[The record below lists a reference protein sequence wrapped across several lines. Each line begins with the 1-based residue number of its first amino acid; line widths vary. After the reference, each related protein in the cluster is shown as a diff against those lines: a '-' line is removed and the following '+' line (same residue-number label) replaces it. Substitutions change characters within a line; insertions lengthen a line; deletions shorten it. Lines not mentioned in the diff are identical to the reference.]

1 LPLYIN
7 AYKAL
12 IILDGYMQLN
22 HGSIVLQQ
30 MKGDQT
36 MKQLLMDV
44 EKSLCEISSMVSLVR
59 LSDYDTQAIE
69 IDNVLQLAEEMID
82 NARTQLAYQIVLIS
96 K

>member
-1 LPLYIN
+1 
-7 AYKAL
+7 
-12 IILDGYMQLN
+12 
-22 HGSIVLQQ
+22 
-30 MKGDQT
+30 